1 MVSKY
6 EQDIDEDDELFNT
19 AYDAMLDMSSERAVD
34 MIVYWLR
41 DQPESTVYNLI
52 HQINEEL
59 AL

>member
-19 AYDAMLDMSSERAVD
+19 AYDAMSDMSPERVVD

-41 DQPESTVYNLI
+41 DQPESTAYNLI
-52 HQINEEL
+52 RQINEEL